1 VKEYLI
7 AATCKCKLNLKFA
20 TE

>member
-7 AATCKCKLNLKFA
+7 AATY
-20 TE
+20 